1 MNNSTINIITAVL
14 FITSLVCYF
23 VGYGKLMK
31 ATLRE
36 GKTPEDCTK
45 NNAKGSDCGYW
56 DSKDKMCTAGV
67 MSNNKC
73 TQSKPIGIASRLF
86 FILGGLL
93 MLSAIVFPIVMY
105 FMNKKHAKTEMLSF
119 Y

>member
-1 MNNSTINIITAVL
+1 MNTSTIVIITVVL

-23 VGYGKLMK
+23 VGYGMVMK
-31 ATLRE
+31 AMSRN

-67 MSNNKC
+67 ISNNKC
-73 TQSKPIGIASRLF
+73 TQSKPISIASRLF
-86 FILGGLL
+86 FILGGLF
-93 MLSAIVFPIVMY
+93 MLSAIVFPIAMY
-105 FMNKKHAKTEMLSF
+105 FMNKKHAKTETLSF